1 MEKVQVVIESPDQ
14 LTRIGLTGAIR
25 MGDKADVVGHEN
37 LGRAQ
42 VLLHATNRFNPAT
55 APRLRQQAIQL
66 DVPIVLVVDEL
77 DDSDLLTAV
86 GCGVVAVLLRPTIS
100 IERLTEY
107 VVCAAG
113 GHAAIPS
120 DMLGDLFG
128 QVRNLRH
135 DLTEQRATNRLG
147 LAQREIDVLRLLAEG
162 HDTTEISKKL
172 AYSERTIKNVISS
185 VLTRLGL
192 RNRTHAVASAMR
204 SGLF

>member
-1 MEKVQVVIESPDQ
+1 MEKVQVVIESPDH
-14 LTRIGLTGAIR
+14 LTRIGLTGAMR
-25 MGDKADVVGHEN
+25 MGGKADVVGHED

-42 VLLHATNRFNPAT
+42 VLLHATSRFNPAT
-55 APRLRQQAIQL
+55 APRLRQRAIQL

-77 DDSDLLTAV
+77 DESDLLTAID
-86 GCGVVAVLLRPTIS
+86 CGVVAVLLRPTIS

-107 VVCAAG
+107 IVCAAEG
-113 GHAAIPS
+113 RASIPS

-128 QVRNLRH
+128 QVRTLRR
-135 DLTEQRATNRLG
+135 DLVEQRATNRLG
-147 LAQREIDVLRLLAEG
+147 LSHREIDVLRLLAEG
-162 HDTTEISKKL
+162 HDTNEISKKL

-192 RNRTHAVASAMR
+192 RNRTHAVACAMR